1 MTVEIS
7 KFAGLPAHPLFVHLP
22 VVLLPLVAIGTI
34 SMAFSARV
42 RDRIGW
48 VVLGL
53 GIVAG
58 LSTQFAIGSGEA
70 LQDSVSKS
78 AALDHHVAIAESI
91 RPLALLLFLVGLIV
105 MLTDRRARSAW
116 PFRGRSAGSV
126 PAWATAGL
134 TGITVVV
141 ALACCARL
149 YQIGDTGAKAT
160 WQNTHIVSSGEPDD
174 R

>member
-1 MTVEIS
+1 
-7 KFAGLPAHPLFVHLP
+7 
-22 VVLLPLVAIGTI
+22 LLPLVAIGTI
-34 SMAFSARV
+34 AMAFSARV

-53 GIVAG
+53 GIIAG
-58 LSTQFAIGSGEA
+58 LSTQLAIGSGQA
-70 LQDSVSKS
+70 LQDSVPKS
-78 AALDHHVAIAESI
+78 AALDHHIAIAESI
-91 RPLALLLFLVGLIV
+91 RPLALLLFLVGLVV
-105 MLTDRRARSAW
+105 MLIDRRARSAW
-116 PFRGRSAGSV
+116 PFRRGRTAESV
-126 PAWATAGL
+126 PAWVTGCV

-160 WQNTHIVSSGEPDD
+160 WQNTHIVSSAEPDD